1 MMPLGCS
8 DVAGGASPLTEDP
21 FPSRVGVRQPDPR
34 EEEPCD
40 IQGGGQSYSS
50 QSRQGR
56 IEAVGTLTQRL
67 RVTLSDNSVGVL
79 HRCLGPGHTTP
90 A

>member
-1 MMPLGCS
+1 MTPLGCS

-50 QSRQGR
+50 QSRR
-56 IEAVGTLTQRL
+56 
-67 RVTLSDNSVGVL
+67 DN
-79 HRCLGPGHTTP
+79 
-90 A
+90 